1 MKQITYLFLAFFVM
15 TFTSCTKE
23 TKDKPIENGINK
35 ATNQLNTGQSANDFL
50 SAENYTR
57 IEIEILYVKNYRLS
71 SQTITNFK
79 NFIAARLNKPEG
91 IIVSEREV
99 EPTGFAPY
107 SIDEI
112 VNLENLYR
120 SKYNNTN
127 IVTLYV
133 FCADGKAETD
143 TNNSFTLGTAYRN
156 TSFVLYEN
164 TIQQNSG
171 GLAQPSRVNLETT
184 VLLHEFC
191 HLLGLV
197 NLGSPMV
204 NAHQDTA
211 HGKHCNN
218 QDCLMNWEVENE
230 GAINMLF
237 GGSIPELDINCLN
250 DLIANGGK

>member
-1 MKQITYLFLAFFVM
+1 MKKISYALLVLILAIAL
-15 TFTSCTKE
+15 SCSKD
-23 TKDKPIENGINK
+23 TKDKPTENGINK
-35 ATNQLNTGQSANDFL
+35 APNQLNTGQSANDFL

-57 IEIEILYVKNYRLS
+57 IEIEILYVKNYRLNT
-71 SQTITNFK
+71 QTITNFK
-79 NFIAARLNKPEG
+79 NFIAARLNKPGG

-112 VNLENLYR
+112 ANLENLYR

-127 IVTLYV
+127 ILTLYV

-164 TIQQNSG
+164 TIQRNSG
-171 GLAQPSRVNLETT
+171 GIGQPSRVNLETT
-184 VLLHEFC
+184 VMLHEFC

-211 HGKHCNN
+211 HGKHCDN
-218 QDCLMNWEVENE
+218 QNCLMNWQVENE
-230 GAINMLF
+230 GAVDMLF
-237 GGSIPELDINCLN
+237 GGNIPELDINCKN

>member
-1 MKQITYLFLAFFVM
+1 MKQIKNLFLASFFLIV
-15 TFTSCTKE
+15 FSCSKDTI
-23 TKDKPIENGINK
+23 DKPTENGINK
-35 ATNQLNTGQSANDFL
+35 APNQLSTGKSANDFL
-50 SAENYTR
+50 SAANYTR

-79 NFIAARLNKPEG
+79 NFIAARLNKPG
-91 IIVSEREV
+91 GVIVSEREV

-112 VNLENLYR
+112 ANLENLYR
-120 SKYNNTN
+120 SKFNNTN
-127 IVTLYV
+127 ILTLYV
-133 FCADGKAETD
+133 FCADGKADTD
-143 TNNSFTLGTAYRN
+143 TSSSFTLGTAYRN

-171 GLAQPSRVNLETT
+171 GIGEPSRVNLETT

-211 HGKHCNN
+211 HGKHCDNA
-218 QDCLMNWEVENE
+218 DCLMNWQVENE
-230 GAINMLF
+230 GAIGMLF
-237 GGSIPELDINCLN
+237 GGSIPELDTNCLN